1 MKIKKNIKYLLFL
14 SILYTQDWTIQIKV
28 EIDAF
33 DGGFD
38 FPQDVENYL
47 GVDSL
52 ATDGFDI
59 NGLDLPEPPPN
70 PGNYIQFY
78 FPHPEW
84 NSDFGQNFTQDIRL
98 NDENLNS
105 FVGKTWNGEIYSNC
119 FGLTNMELELHENF
133 PNCDYKV
140 LIDEDEYINQNLISI
155 DINAYSAKEVEIK
168 VYNCEEELNTEIINI
183 PKKLDMQIYPNP
195 FNGNTTISYEIN
207 NNEKINLS
215 VFSLKGETV
224 FSQNNINRQ
233 GKRFFNISSE
243 KLKSGIYFVKLESK
257 NIIETK
263 KIIILK

>member
-1 MKIKKNIKYLLFL
+1 M
-14 SILYTQDWTIQIKV
+14 
-28 EIDAF
+28 
-33 DGGFD
+33 
-38 FPQDVENYL
+38 
-47 GVDSL
+47 
-52 ATDGFDI
+52 
-59 NGLDLPEPPPN
+59 
-70 PGNYIQFY
+70 
-78 FPHPEW
+78 
-84 NSDFGQNFTQDIRL
+84 L

-140 LIDEDEYINQNLISI
+140 FIDEDEYINQNLISI

-168 VYNCEEELNTEIINI
+168 VYNCEKELNTEIINI

-224 FSQNNINRQ
+224 FFQNNINRE
-233 GKRFFNISSE
+233 GKRIFNISSE